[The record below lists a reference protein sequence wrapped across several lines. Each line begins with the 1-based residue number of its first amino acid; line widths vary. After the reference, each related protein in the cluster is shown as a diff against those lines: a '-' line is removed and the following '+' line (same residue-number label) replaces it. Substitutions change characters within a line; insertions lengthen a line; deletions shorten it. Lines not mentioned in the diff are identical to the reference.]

1 MIIGNTT
8 SSFNGQRLKIA
19 RLYRNLSVSDLADK
33 IGIKKQS
40 ISQFETG
47 LTKPKVETELLLIR
61 ELQFPRSFF
70 YQKVETPEV
79 NKTFF
84 RALSS
89 ASALDKKT
97 QETKT
102 QLVVE
107 IYNFLCEYLGLPE
120 LDLPIL
126 DIANMDI
133 EEIAQ
138 KSREYWGLGE
148 KPIPNMVNLIE
159 NKGIIV
165 SAFDVESDKIDAFT
179 QVHDLKNYPQYCVV
193 VGNNKKS
200 AVRRNFDMAHELGHI
215 ILHSSIENIDE
226 LSQEQLREIENEANL
241 FAAAFLMPK
250 DAFLRDLITPTNIV
264 SYVAL
269 KEKWHVSIGAMIIR
283 AKSLGII
290 DMKQYQSLMK
300 AMSYRKW
307 RTKEPLDDKLAVPY
321 PTLFTSAI
329 EILFENNMMTPQ
341 SFMYNLSKYGL
352 AMNSHDVEHLLSLKE
367 DMLKSDVEPIVNIKK
382 IISIK
387 GDD

>member
-1 MIIGNTT
+1 MIIGNVA

-19 RLYRNLSVSDLADK
+19 RLYRNLSISDLADK

-70 YQKVETPEV
+70 YQNFETTEV

-352 AMNSHDVEHLLSLKE
+352 AMNSYDVEQLLSLKSG
-367 DMLKSDVEPIVNIKK
+367 MLKYDVDPIVNIKK

-387 GDD
+387 GED

>member
-1 MIIGNTT
+1 MIIGNVA

-19 RLYRNLSVSDLADK
+19 RLYRNLSISDLADK
-33 IGIKKQS
+33 IGIKTQS

-70 YQKVETPEV
+70 YQNFETTEV

-264 SYVAL
+264 SYVTL

-352 AMNSHDVEHLLSLKE
+352 AMNSYDVEQLLSLKAG
-367 DMLKSDVEPIVNIKK
+367 MLKYDVDPIVNIKK

-387 GDD
+387 GED